1 MPLRGVFCPW
11 QANHAHQPPSGG
23 FASVARGF
31 SPGRGDDPGRTRRG
45 DAPPRANAGMD
56 KRKSRC
62 GDGYCAGINHAPTRA
77 GVNPRA
83 TATKPVRADAP
94 AGAFFLSLQVNHAQ
108 RLGGGLVAAARH
120 FSRGRVGTGKRINP
134 FIPGKVGPASEPGHG
149 GSPALSPNSSPASGC
164 SPAHFGLKLKRA
176 DLDHRLHLSGH

>member
-1 MPLRGVFCPW
+1 MPLRGILCPW

-23 FASVARGF
+23 FVYVARGF
-31 SPGRGDDPGRTRRG
+31 SPGRGNDPGRTRKG

-83 TATKPVRADAP
+83 AMTKPYGLTPLPGR
-94 AGAFFLSLQVNHAQ
+94 FLSLPVNHAQ
-108 RLGGGLVAAARH
+108 RLGGGLVAAARR

-134 FIPGKVGPASEPGHG
+134 FIPGNSGRYQNRVMAARQP
-149 GSPALSPNSSPASGC
+149 SPPIPPLLWVAPRRTLG
-164 SPAHFGLKLKRA
+164 
-176 DLDHRLHLSGH
+176 